1 MENTYSFGII
11 GGMGPLAT
19 LELQTRIL
27 NYTKANND
35 QAHINYC
42 VVNIPKA
49 PDRSDALNNLEK
61 TKVLQRY
68 LSKAINDLHK
78 VGCKYFAVPCNTV
91 HHFID
96 KSMIP
101 QNMTFIDMIKAT
113 KDYISKNHLGEHI
126 IILGTDG
133 NKAMRQYENI
143 QGVQVHYPKDALQ
156 QSIVDIIYDVKKGI
170 LNEDVLSKFDKT
182 LNDIKQ
188 DMFDNPIFI
197 SACTEL
203 SLFSNA
209 MKTKYNLVDLMD
221 VLVNKLIDISK
232 L

>member
-1 MENTYSFGII
+1 MEHTYSFGII

-27 NYTKANND
+27 NYTKATTD
-35 QAHINYC
+35 QDHINYC

-78 VGCKYFAVPCNTV
+78 VGCKHFAVPCNTV
-91 HHFID
+91 HHFIND
-96 KSMIP
+96 DMIP
-101 QNMTFIDMIKAT
+101 QDVRFIDMIQTT
-113 KDYISKNHLGEHI
+113 KDYISKNYPGKHI

-133 NKAMRQYENI
+133 NKAMGQYENI
-143 QGVQVHYPKDALQ
+143 PGVRVHYPNDVYQ

-170 LNEDVLSKFDKT
+170 STEDVLSAFDKT
-182 LNDIKQ
+182 LMNLIKSSV
-188 DMFDNPIFI
+188 DDPIFI
-197 SACTEL
+197 TACTEL

-209 MKTKYNLVDLMD
+209 MKTKYNLVDP
-221 VLVNKLIDISK
+221 
-232 L
+232 

>member
-1 MENTYSFGII
+1 MEHTYSFGII

-27 NYTKANND
+27 NYTKANSD
-35 QAHINYC
+35 QDHINYC

-49 PDRSDALNNLEK
+49 PDRSDALNHPEK

-68 LSKAINDLHK
+68 LSKTINDLHK

-101 QNMTFIDMIKAT
+101 EDMTFIDMIKTT
-113 KDYISKNHLGEHI
+113 KDYISKHHPKGHI

-133 NKAMRQYENI
+133 NKAMGQYENI
-143 QGVQVHYPKDALQ
+143 QGAKVHYPKDALQ
-156 QSIVDIIYDVKKGI
+156 QDIVDIIYDVKKGI
-170 LNEDVLSKFDKT
+170 LNEDVLSAFDKT
-182 LNDIKQ
+182 LKDIQ
-188 DMFDNPIFI
+188 LDMFDDPIFI

-209 MKTKYNLVDLMD
+209 MKTKYTLVDPMD
-221 VLVNKLIDISK
+221 VLVHKLIDISK